1 MTDNSETTEFVI
13 LDSIIKASG
22 TTPEQCIDW
31 KLLDACTNRF
41 DFYSIRHGDPFDRMR
56 FREIRHLHLLGNIHP
71 SHPPQKEEHV
81 PGLYLSDTWEW
92 AVWVGCTSQNIQHF
106 LEEDLRNLEK
116 LTIRFT
122 DLEEFNLE
130 TNSILFS
137 NQNKN
142 DYHLPHIVPLVNLKR
157 LSLERNRRLK
167 RIIGLDQ
174 LEQLESLNIQYTA
187 VRSLQ
192 LFYPLENLTELYANN
207 TPLESAVFLE
217 FLPNLQALWLNHT
230 CITELPPL
238 TGMYELRKLTL
249 TGTPI
254 TELDNC
260 HIPGCLKSLYLKDM
274 PLRRLPDAIGRL
286 YNLRRLVL
294 TNLKLEE
301 FPLWLIDLNLPF
313 SRDPNGGGIR
323 LYNTTIEGVDMSIF
337 DQSQETIRE
346 WFREYAR
353 KKQKKQVFI
362 SHSHLG
368 IDFGNTYQ
376 SIIDRLERS
385 RRETAEKLVQLII
398 DSDPWNSRKLP
409 EYSEPRFGFE
419 PFDFGKYYYPD
430 NFPEKFSPLPVEEKS
445 PIRWVCG
452 RYTPSGC
459 FDNEDWNPKTYL
471 PAWKARKPIYLEDV
485 PEGTPEEEPEA
496 EETAKPLNE
505 LKVVF
510 LGDGGAGKS
519 HTIARLIKDGG
530 QTDDFPNISTPGIV
544 IQDKLYPYDDK
555 EVKVHF
561 WDFGG
566 QEILH
571 SMHRMFLTKRTLYVV
586 MLNVRDGTQDDRA
599 RYWLYNL
606 RSFAKDAPVLLVLN
620 QMDMNENATLNESD
634 LRKLYPAL
642 ASEVVKLS
650 TLKDTDA
657 DFEKKFIDVLRRQ
670 IGGME
675 ILDFPFIPAWSRL
688 KEKLQD
694 MEKPYI
700 FGDDFQKIC
709 DDCGVTDSDNIRRDL
724 LNWFSDLGVS
734 FCYSGS
740 ASLEDYVVLRPD
752 WITNAI
758 YIVLFNKAETA
769 QNGQVSHEVIYKML
783 SSRDMEKYRRTVTEA
798 TYKSHEVDY
807 VLKVFRKFR
816 LSFLA
821 EDGIEFIPMLCKANA
836 NPISAEYENDPDAL
850 EFRMHYEYLP
860 NNVIHRLM
868 VDRRREL
875 NLDTVWLYGGQFRN
889 RCTGLSAVV
898 KTEGNLLRIMVR
910 REDSQCQP
918 QLYLNDLKQDIQRI
932 SEEMGLT
939 IGSTEVAYKH
949 ADSTEYFDYESLH
962 AFLDAGLPAVA
973 SLITKKPV
981 LIQEILKQSGHGAQ
995 TARHE
1000 FIRHLTAACIKLQSN
1015 HVNWNA
1021 SEDERTTYLR
1031 DILPN
1036 SYIILDQHLTGTGAK
1051 GCRAGELDLDIRL
1064 ESDLPWT
1071 GIEALNLT
1079 GAQLSSWNSHL
1090 DKLLINYNHEGRGF
1104 LFLVS
1109 YVTMEETE
1117 KFSSVCAKFRDHARN
1132 YYPPN
1137 IAVLSSEPFSLAFEN
1152 HDEPGNIH
1160 AVKCVYDSDGQP
1172 VTVYHLFVRMGR

>member
-1 MTDNSETTEFVI
+1 MERKGAMDMWKDWWRKDWWKKHLAADGRWLNLSDTKLTSLEGVQLPGNLQRLNLSHTKLSSLEGVQLPGNLRE
-13 LDSIIKASG
+13 LDLNG
-22 TTPEQCIDW
+22 TP
-31 KLLDACTNRF
+31 LTNLE
-41 DFYSIRHGDPFDRMR
+41 GVQLPWN
-56 FREIRHLHLLGNIHP
+56 L
-71 SHPPQKEEHV
+71 QK
-81 PGLYLSDTWEW
+81 LYLSSTRL
-92 AVWVGCTSQNIQHF
+92 TS
-106 LEEDLRNLEK
+106 LEGV
-116 LTIRFT
+116 
-122 DLEEFNLE
+122 
-130 TNSILFS
+130 
-137 NQNKN
+137 Q
-142 DYHLPHIVPLVNLKR
+142 LPGNLKE
-157 LSLERNRRLK
+157 LYLIYTPLTSLEGIQLPGNLRRLDLS
-167 RIIGLDQ
+167 GTQ
-174 LEQLESLNIQYTA
+174 LTSLEGVQLPGNLQKLYLGGTPLTSLEGVQLPGN
-187 VRSLQ
+187 LQ
-192 LFYPLENLTELYANN
+192 QLNLNN
-207 TPLESAVFLE
+207 TQLTSLEGVQ
-217 FLPNLQALWLNHT
+217 LPGNLQALSLFSTPLTSLEGVQLPGSLQWLDLSGTQLTSLEGVQLPRNLQELSLFNT
-230 CITELPPL
+230 NLTILPESIRKLKALKTLDLCDLKLKELPDWLP
-238 TGMYELRKLTL
+238 ELR
-249 TGTPI
+249 
-254 TELDNC
+254 
-260 HIPGCLKSLYLKDM
+260 
-274 PLRRLPDAIGRL
+274 
-286 YNLRRLVL
+286 
-294 TNLKLEE
+294 
-301 FPLWLIDLNLPF
+301 LPF
-313 SRDPNGGGIR
+313 TRDDFGDGIR
-323 LYNTTIEGVDMSIF
+323 LFGTTVEGVDMSIF
-337 DQSQETIRE
+337 DQSQEAILR
-346 WFREYAR
+346 WFEER
-353 KKQKKQVFI
+353 KQA
-362 SHSHLG
+362 G
-368 IDFGNTYQ
+368 
-376 SIIDRLERS
+376 
-385 RRETAEKLVQLII
+385 
-398 DSDPWNSRKLP
+398 
-409 EYSEPRFGFE
+409 
-419 PFDFGKYYYPD
+419 
-430 NFPEKFSPLPVEEKS
+430 EE
-445 PIRWVCG
+445 
-452 RYTPSGC
+452 
-459 FDNEDWNPKTYL
+459 D
-471 PAWKARKPIYLEDV
+471 
-485 PEGTPEEEPEA
+485 
-496 EETAKPLNE
+496 AKPLNE

-519 HTIARLIKDGG
+519 HTIARLLKDGG

-709 DDCGVTDSDNIRRDL
+709 DECGVTDSDNIRRDL
-724 LNWFSDLGVS
+724 LKWFSDLGVS

-875 NLDTVWLYGGQFRN
+875 DLNTVWLYGGQFRN

-1051 GCRAGELDLDIRL
+1051 GRRAGELDLDIRL

-1109 YVTMEETE
+1109 YVTTEETE
-1117 KFSSVCAKFRDHARN
+1117 KFSSVCAKFRDHARS
-1132 YYPPN
+1132 YCPPN
-1137 IAVLSSEPFSLAFEN
+1137 IAVLSSEPVSLAFEN

-1172 VTVYHLFVRMGR
+1172 VTVYHIFVRMGR

>member
-1 MTDNSETTEFVI
+1 M
-13 LDSIIKASG
+13 A
-22 TTPEQCIDW
+22 
-31 KLLDACTNRF
+31 
-41 DFYSIRHGDPFDRMR
+41 
-56 FREIRHLHLLGNIHP
+56 
-71 SHPPQKEEHV
+71 
-81 PGLYLSDTWEW
+81 
-92 AVWVGCTSQNIQHF
+92 
-106 LEEDLRNLEK
+106 
-116 LTIRFT
+116 
-122 DLEEFNLE
+122 
-130 TNSILFS
+130 
-137 NQNKN
+137 NK
-142 DYHLPHIVPLVNLKR
+142 K
-157 LSLERNRRLK
+157 
-167 RIIGLDQ
+167 
-174 LEQLESLNIQYTA
+174 
-187 VRSLQ
+187 
-192 LFYPLENLTELYANN
+192 
-207 TPLESAVFLE
+207 
-217 FLPNLQALWLNHT
+217 
-230 CITELPPL
+230 
-238 TGMYELRKLTL
+238 
-249 TGTPI
+249 
-254 TELDNC
+254 
-260 HIPGCLKSLYLKDM
+260 
-274 PLRRLPDAIGRL
+274 
-286 YNLRRLVL
+286 
-294 TNLKLEE
+294 
-301 FPLWLIDLNLPF
+301 
-313 SRDPNGGGIR
+313 PNGP
-323 LYNTTIEGVDMSIF
+323 
-337 DQSQETIRE
+337 
-346 WFREYAR
+346 AR
-353 KKQKKQVFI
+353 PGPGMPPIKK
-362 SHSHLG
+362 G
-368 IDFGNTYQ
+368 
-376 SIIDRLERS
+376 
-385 RRETAEKLVQLII
+385 
-398 DSDPWNSRKLP
+398 
-409 EYSEPRFGFE
+409 
-419 PFDFGKYYYPD
+419 
-430 NFPEKFSPLPVEEKS
+430 
-445 PIRWVCG
+445 
-452 RYTPSGC
+452 
-459 FDNEDWNPKTYL
+459 
-471 PAWKARKPIYLEDV
+471 
-485 PEGTPEEEPEA
+485 
-496 EETAKPLNE
+496 
-505 LKVVF
+505 
-510 LGDGGAGKS
+510 
-519 HTIARLIKDGG
+519 TIARLIKDGG

-544 IQDKLYPYDDK
+544 IQDKLYPYNNK

-783 SSRDMEKYRRTVTEA
+783 SSRDMEKYRRTVTKA

-836 NPISAEYENDPDAL
+836 NPISGEYENDPDAL